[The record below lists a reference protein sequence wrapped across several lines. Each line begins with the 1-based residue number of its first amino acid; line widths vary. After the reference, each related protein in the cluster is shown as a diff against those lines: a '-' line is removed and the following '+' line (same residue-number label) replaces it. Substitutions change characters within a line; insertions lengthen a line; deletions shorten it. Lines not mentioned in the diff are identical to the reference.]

1 MMKRTLSLALRLY
14 RRHFG
19 QLMLMLFLQ
28 LVLLLM
34 VCTPLLFLSNPATR
48 PLALLSIALFILAY
62 LPIRQNAAEVMQH
75 LIDTD
80 EMRLT
85 GLVSLHDYGHKLGCA
100 LRRAGLLLLWALP
113 FLAVTATGVYVFKAD
128 TIVGVTDTFT
138 LLKNL
143 QALGANPLTV
153 ALLPNVALSTVRGII
168 ALVVLYLLTLL
179 PFVFGLGFHCGARHA
194 EARTGSAR
202 LIRGHRCG
210 VLLTWL
216 IGLLTLVPFAAAV
229 ALISR
234 DYLHQLLSV
243 LSNFGMTSLALPPLD
258 QRAYLAAACFVVL
271 LLPFVPLKQLLPAC
285 RVALLDRAHHAEA
298 QA

>member
-1 MMKRTLSLALRLY
+1 MGAS
-14 RRHFG
+14 
-19 QLMLMLFLQ
+19 
-28 LVLLLM
+28 
-34 VCTPLLFLSNPATR
+34 
-48 PLALLSIALFILAY
+48 
-62 LPIRQNAAEVMQH
+62 
-75 LIDTD
+75 
-80 EMRLT
+80 
-85 GLVSLHDYGHKLGCA
+85 
-100 LRRAGLLLLWALP
+100 
-113 FLAVTATGVYVFKAD
+113 
-128 TIVGVTDTFT
+128 FT

-153 ALLPNVALSTVRGII
+153 ALLPNIALSTVRGII

-194 EARTGSAR
+194 EARMGSAR
-202 LIRGHRCG
+202 LIRGHRG
-210 VLLTWL
+210 SVLLTWL

-229 ALISR
+229 VLISR